1 MGEYIMTSERFFSD
15 ETDVTVWTNAV
26 LNVGDTYK
34 MDGIN
39 WFVVEV
45 VRPTPTGDPLP
56 AIPRHTARA

>member
-15 ETDVTVWTNAV
+15 ETDVTVWTNAL

-45 VRPTPTGDPLP
+45 VRPAPTGDPLP